1 MILGDHHTTEN
12 KYISCFVPIENKNLY
27 FREIVLDDLLIGED
41 PDCAESNGKKKCYP
55 KQTIKPESVHI
66 HPEWIPGRPTVGLTS
81 QLMSRAMS
89 IYDIHADR
97 RGVIQNNISRIG
109 R

>member
-1 MILGDHHTTEN
+1 MCVIQVQ
-12 KYISCFVPIENKNLY
+12 CKNINFH

-55 KQTIKPESVHI
+55 KQTIKPESIHI

-81 QLMSRAMS
+81 MPMEGGGLSEMT
-89 IYDIHADR
+89 
-97 RGVIQNNISRIG
+97 
-109 R
+109 